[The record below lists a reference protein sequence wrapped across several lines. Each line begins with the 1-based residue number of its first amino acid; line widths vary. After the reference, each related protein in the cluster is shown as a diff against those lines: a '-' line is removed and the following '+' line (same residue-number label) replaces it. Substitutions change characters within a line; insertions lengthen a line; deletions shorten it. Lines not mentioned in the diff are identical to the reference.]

1 MLERGRKAYPA
12 SEPIARDLALFRFE
26 DRDCPGAWE
35 AVAPFEATSH
45 EPDTL
50 NALGLFQ
57 TCLGRR
63 DAALALFHK
72 SLEIQPNQPA
82 RRAIHSPDRE
92 GPALGELRRMRRE
105 EE

>member
-12 SEPIARDLALFRFE
+12 SEPIARDLGGCSDSRTGTARG
-26 DRDCPGAWE
+26 RRE

-45 EPDTL
+45 EPETL

-82 RRAIHSPDRE
+82 VVQSIH
-92 GPALGELRRMRRE
+92 LIE
-105 EE
+105 EAPPSANEAAEKGSA